1 LDFYQLKEQP
11 FGVTPNPEFLYLGD
25 QYREAL
31 ASLVYGMRAGR
42 GFHAL
47 IAPPGLG
54 KTTLLFRFV
63 THFRNANKCVFLFN
77 TLCSPREFLRSVIS
91 DLDIGTP
98 GQDLADMQ
106 SQLNEFLVRT
116 AQEGKEFILV
126 IDEAQ
131 NLTDDVLEMVRLLSD
146 FETPRRKLMH
156 IVLAGQPQLETK
168 LSQAQLT
175 QLRQRISLISWLKPL
190 DREQVH
196 QYVEW
201 RLRVAG
207 SVDGKVF
214 QPDALDLIAAHSGG
228 IPRNINNLC
237 FHALSLGYAKGK
249 AKITREVVGEA
260 IADNVLG
267 AGVQAAPVTPNVAG
281 KQELKRAFVA
291 PAKPAATTAFGFPRQ
306 VREQWQRVRREWR
319 AKQAFRVA
327 VYVCVGILVEALL
340 TFHNPPRKDV
350 SASMI
355 QPAASNASSI
365 VSSASQA
372 EPAADAARP
381 EITTKNPAEAA
392 PESAPIASDVEI
404 ASYIESYIEKVPLP
418 GQRQL
423 VVHAND
429 TLWRI
434 SLRELPSTPPKQAI
448 VQILGLNEDL
458 ENPDR
463 IRPGQKILLP
473 SPQEEQEVTN
483 TGSTDSKQPSGSRSE
498 PR

>member
-1 LDFYQLKEQP
+1 MFLDFYQLKEQP

-63 THFRNANKCVFLFN
+63 THLRDANKCVFLFN
-77 TLCSPREFLRSVIS
+77 TLCNPREFLRSVIS

-156 IVLAGQPQLETK
+156 IVLAGQPQLEIK
-168 LSQAQLT
+168 LSQPHLT
-175 QLRQRISLISWLKPL
+175 QLRQRISLITRLKPL

-214 QPDALDLIAAHSGG
+214 QPDALNQIAAHSGG

-237 FHALSLGYAKGK
+237 FHALSLGYTKGK

-260 IADNVLG
+260 IADNALG
-267 AGVQAAPVTPNVAG
+267 AGVQVAPVTPNVAA
-281 KQELKRAFVA
+281 KKELKRAFVA
-291 PAKPAATTAFGFPRQ
+291 PAKPAAATALGFPPRA
-306 VREQWQRVRREWR
+306 REQWQSVRREWL
-319 AKQAFRVA
+319 AKPAFRVA

-340 TFHNPPRKDV
+340 IFHNPPRKDV
-350 SASMI
+350 SASMS
-355 QPAASNASSI
+355 QPAASNASPI
-365 VSSASQA
+365 VSFASQA
-372 EPAADAARP
+372 EPVADAAQP
-381 EITTKNPAEAA
+381 ELTAKEPAEAA
-392 PESAPIASDVEI
+392 PESAPILSDVEDV
-404 ASYIESYIEKVPLP
+404 EKVLLP
-418 GQRQL
+418 DQRQL

-434 SLRELPSTPPKQAI
+434 SLRELPSTPPAEAI

-463 IRPGQKILLP
+463 IRAGQKILLP
-473 SPQEEQEVTN
+473 SPREEQEVTN
-483 TGSTDSKQPSGSRSE
+483 TRSTDSKQPSGSRSE